1 MSSEG
6 DVVVPQETVEVHAD
20 AAAGP
25 LTVEEALEIVLKKA
39 LVNDGLVRGVKESVK
54 ALDRKDAELCVL
66 CETTEEAGIVSLVEA
81 LCKEHQIRLI
91 KVSDSKKLGEMAGLC
106 KIDRE
111 GNARKVVGASVV
123 VVRKWGEESWGE
135 ESVARTTLLE
145 HFGSQ

>member
-1 MSSEG
+1 MASEG
-6 DVVVPQETVEVHAD
+6 NEVPPVAAPETVEVPAN
-20 AAAGP
+20 AAPQGKM
-25 LTVEEALEIVLKKA
+25 TIEEALEVVLKKA
-39 LVNDGLVRGVKESVK
+39 LVNEGLVRGAKQSIK

-66 CETTEEAGIVSLVEA
+66 CETTEEAGIVTLVEA
-81 LCKEHQIRLI
+81 LCNEHKIRLI

-111 GNARKVVGASVV
+111 GNPRKIVGASVV
-123 VVRKWGEESWGE
+123 VVRKWGE

>member
-6 DVVVPQETVEVHAD
+6 DVVVAPETVEVHAD
-20 AAAGP
+20 AAVGT

-39 LVNDGLVRGVKESVK
+39 LVNDGLVRGAKESIK

-66 CETTEEAGIVSLVEA
+66 CETTEEAGIASLVEA
-81 LCKEHQIRLI
+81 LCNEHKIRLI

-123 VVRKWGEESWGE
+123 VIRQWGE

>member
-1 MSSEG
+1 NE
-6 DVVVPQETVEVHAD
+6 VPPVAAPETVEVPAN
-20 AAAGP
+20 AAPQGKM
-25 LTVEEALEIVLKKA
+25 TIEEALEVVLKKA
-39 LVNDGLVRGVKESVK
+39 LVNEGLVRGAKESIK

-66 CETTEEAGIVSLVEA
+66 CETTEEAGIVTLVEA
-81 LCKEHQIRLI
+81 LCNEHKIRLI

-111 GNARKVVGASVV
+111 GNPRKIVGASVV
-123 VVRKWGEESWGE
+123 VVRKWGE

>member
-1 MSSEG
+1 MASEG
-6 DVVVPQETVEVHAD
+6 DVVANIAAPETVVEVPAD
-20 AAAGP
+20 AARGT

-39 LVNDGLVRGVKESVK
+39 LVNDGLVRGAKESIK

-81 LCKEHQIRLI
+81 LCNEHKIRLI
-91 KVSDSKKLGEMAGLC
+91 KVSDAKKLGEMAGLC

-111 GNARKVVGASVV
+111 GEARKVRGASVV
-123 VVRKWGEESWGE
+123 VVRKWGE

>member
-1 MSSEG
+1 MASEG
-6 DVVVPQETVEVHAD
+6 NEVPPVAAPETVEVPAN
-20 AAAGP
+20 AAPQGKM
-25 LTVEEALEIVLKKA
+25 TIEEALEVVLKKA
-39 LVNDGLVRGVKESVK
+39 LVNEGLVRGAKESIK

-66 CETTEEAGIVSLVEA
+66 CETTEEAGIVTLVEA
-81 LCKEHQIRLI
+81 LCNEHKIRLI

-111 GNARKVVGASVV
+111 GNPRKIVGASVV
-123 VVRKWGEESWGE
+123 VVRKWGE

>member
-1 MSSEG
+1 MATEG
-6 DVVVPQETVEVHAD
+6 DVVPPTAAPEIVEIPAD
-20 AAAGP
+20 AAPKGKM
-25 LTVEEALEIVLKKA
+25 TVEEALEVVLKKA
-39 LVNDGLVRGVKESVK
+39 LVNEGLVRGAKESIK

-66 CETTEEAGIVSLVEA
+66 CETTEEAGIVALVEA
-81 LCKEHQIRLI
+81 LCNEHKIRLI

-111 GNARKVVGASVV
+111 GNPRKIVGASVV
-123 VVRKWGEESWGE
+123 VVRKWGE